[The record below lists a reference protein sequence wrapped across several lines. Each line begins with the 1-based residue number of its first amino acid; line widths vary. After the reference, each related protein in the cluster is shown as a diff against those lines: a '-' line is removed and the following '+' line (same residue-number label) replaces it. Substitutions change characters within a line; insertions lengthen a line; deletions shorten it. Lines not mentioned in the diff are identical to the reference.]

1 MAAVEVV
8 PKMAG
13 PLVPSF
19 EPIVAELDVV
29 PLVAW
34 AQSSAAWGAASS
46 WAVPLVPSLDSPAR
60 ASEAAEEADPSQNC
74 GLEGMAS

>member
-19 EPIVAELDVV
+19 EPIVVGQDA
-29 PLVAW
+29 VAL
-34 AQSSAAWGAASS
+34 AAKVQA
-46 WAVPLVPSLDSPAR
+46 
-60 ASEAAEEADPSQNC
+60 
-74 GLEGMAS
+74 